1 MNTDIDFIKIAEG
14 DRAFV
19 KTFENFGRSVVE
31 LQMEQSA
38 ASAQVRSR
46 GYQLCVYA
54 AQIDRIRRLSE

>member
-31 LQMEQSA
+31 LQME
-38 ASAQVRSR
+38 
-46 GYQLCVYA
+46 
-54 AQIDRIRRLSE
+54 